1 MISTNWVHAICRTM
15 ISMGPEYTTNVLKW
29 VKSAVWD
36 APYRVWL
43 DIELEKISIERNIC
57 NHPCEHTDE
66 KDCDEKCHEI
76 PKLD

>member
-1 MISTNWVHAICRTM
+1 MISPNWFHAICRTM

-43 DIELEKISIERNIC
+43 DIELQKIAYDREDWKSDLLYQSD
-57 NHPCEHTDE
+57 DE
-66 KDCDEKCHEI
+66 YDET
-76 PKLD
+76 PKSE

>member
-1 MISTNWVHAICRTM
+1 MIYPHAIMQTM
-15 ISMGPEYTTNVLKW
+15 IDMGPTYVHYFFTW
-29 VKSAVWD
+29 VKMAVWD
-36 APYRVWL
+36 ATYRVWL